1 MSGLSTVRADGTHWR
16 NGHAANYS
24 LAEGVGFEPTEARA
38 SMVFKTIPFGRSGIP
53 PDVRL
58 RLAWL
63 HAVEAAERDEHLGHG
78 ERAVGSLVVLE

>member
-53 PDVRL
+53 PGVRL
-58 RLAWL
+58 GPACL
-63 HAVEAAERDEHLGHG
+63 HTVEAAERDQHLGDR
-78 ERAVGSLVVLE
+78 ERAAGALVVLE